1 MENGIFVFATQHPCF
16 VENTSVSSTYKH
28 KHGMCF
34 YIETN
39 SHKILFDLG
48 KNGLFIE
55 NAEKMGV
62 NISDIDIVVISWA
75 YRSWR
80 GFKIIFRKEQFCKG
94 LY

>member
-1 MENGIFVFATQHPCF
+1 
-16 VENTSVSSTYKH
+16 
-28 KHGMCF
+28 MCF

-62 NISDIDIVVISWA
+62 NISDIDIVVISHGHIDHGGA
-75 YRSWR
+75 LKLFLEKNNSAKVYIRDNAFDKHYIKFLGTR
-80 GFKIIFRKEQFCKG
+80 NCLKIKE
-94 LY
+94 